1 MPHNATIDPNQS
13 FARKKAHILE
23 QLSVP
28 ESSYIDASPK
38 GTIDVE
44 IRDLIDTVNSYTGLV
59 TTSSCSGRIS
69 VFLEGENKGPRSK
82 FAAVEEL
89 DVTLQLPEQPPE
101 SHDDCIDTADHNG
114 SAEKENHKKK
124 PTSASKGGGK
134 GGGGRWLY
142 VSHSPL
148 LFPDTDDHHHNEY
161 PDSTHSYFTHVFNL
175 SPPLH
180 TPSIHKT
187 AILPRL
193 VHFKFEPLI
202 LHILSSTIS
211 DAQKVLSAAQQAG
224 FRESGATSLPSDPN
238 PESLIHDQEGK
249 KARAASPIM
258 VAIRSTGLALDC
270 IIGVATAAPA
280 LNHYHNN
287 GNDDAASREEPVLQ
301 ILVTEQHLR
310 LLVSIANDRF
320 KTNTERTERLRNL
333 LKKEFA
339 GEVCRKADDGVWED
353 VCARRERKRREGSRQ
368 QRTEKVVDAEVFDL
382 EVVFG

>member
-1 MPHNATIDPNQS
+1 
-13 FARKKAHILE
+13 
-23 QLSVP
+23 
-28 ESSYIDASPK
+28 
-38 GTIDVE
+38 
-44 IRDLIDTVNSYTGLV
+44 
-59 TTSSCSGRIS
+59 
-69 VFLEGENKGPRSK
+69 
-82 FAAVEEL
+82 
-89 DVTLQLPEQPPE
+89 
-101 SHDDCIDTADHNG
+101 
-114 SAEKENHKKK
+114 
-124 PTSASKGGGK
+124 
-134 GGGGRWLY
+134 
-142 VSHSPL
+142 
-148 LFPDTDDHHHNEY
+148 
-161 PDSTHSYFTHVFNL
+161 
-175 SPPLH
+175 
-180 TPSIHKT
+180 
-187 AILPRL
+187 
-193 VHFKFEPLI
+193 
-202 LHILSSTIS
+202 
-211 DAQKVLSAAQQAG
+211 
-224 FRESGATSLPSDPN
+224 
-238 PESLIHDQEGK
+238 
-249 KARAASPIM
+249 M